1 MCVPPLLL
9 WAFWGVGDRISL
21 QAGSNL
27 LCSPAWYQLTIPLTQ
42 PLECWDY
49 RCEHYAQPLGHLQ
62 RICVWSRRII
72 KILTFSNEMRK
83 EGGKG

>member
-27 LCSPAWYQLTIPLTQ
+27 LHSPAWYQLTIPLTQ

-49 RCEHYAQPLGHLQ
+49 RCELLCPTTGSFTKNMSLEQKNH
-62 RICVWSRRII
+62 
-72 KILTFSNEMRK
+72 KNFNFF
-83 EGGKG
+83 